1 MNNSKNL
8 GKYFKLAKECGHT
21 HYNALDISTL
31 EFLQEVRDM
40 CNPTQCQYYNSS
52 WSCPPACPPIEQ
64 MREKALS
71 FSGGIIVQTVGEIED
86 SLDWEAMME
95 INNNHKT
102 NFSKFC
108 DELKKELSE
117 IMPMSAGTCILCES
131 CSYPDSPCRFPDKM
145 SPSME
150 ACGIFVSKLCKSNN
164 LEYNYGPTKMAY
176 TSCVLFNM

>member
-1 MNNSKNL
+1 MNTNKNYD
-8 GKYFKLAKECGHT
+8 KYFELAKDCGMS
-21 HYNALDISTL
+21 YCAALDISTL

-40 CNPTQCQYYNSS
+40 CNPEQCQYYNSS
-52 WSCPPACPPIEQ
+52 WSCPPACPPIEE
-64 MREKALS
+64 MREMALS
-71 FSGGIIVQTVGEIED
+71 FSGGVIVQTVGEIED

-95 INNNHKT
+95 INNRHKS

-108 DELKKELSE
+108 DRMKSVHSP

-131 CSYPDSPCRFPDKM
+131 CAYPDNPCRFPEKM

-150 ACGIFVSKLCKSNN
+150 ACGIFVSKLCKSNG

-176 TSCVLFNM
+176 TSCVLFNI